1 MTEELKALT
10 QSHELPPL
18 VAGMDVEALLDLV
31 KMLEIANDYDYD
43 AEKDYRMQNTN
54 LSSPLLVPSRKYSF
68 LTYTLD
74 RKGTMVL
81 PEFQKMGFGT

>member
-18 VAGMDVEALLDLV
+18 IPGMNVDALLDMV
-31 KMLEIANDYDYD
+31 KMLGIANDYDYD

-54 LSSPLLVPSRKYSF
+54 LSSVLLVQYF
-68 LTYTLD
+68 L
-74 RKGTMVL
+74 GNAH
-81 PEFQKMGFGT
+81 F